1 MLRTAATP
9 PLPSAMLPEW
19 SSAIRASA
27 GGAVGVFP
35 GGEVAVDQFDPI
47 AVRVDDEA
55 DAGDLGPAG
64 G

>member
-9 PLPSAMLPEW
+9 PLSRAMLPEW

-27 GGAVGVFP
+27 GSAVGVLR

-47 AVRVDDEA
+47 AVRVGDEA
-55 DAGDLGPAG
+55 DAADLGPAAG
-64 G
+64 